1 MQKMQCQ
8 EPMEGQKLQEV
19 RSQRPEAQKE
29 GSQGMKVL
37 EYLEKKTVHLTLLDP
52 EKQTPEEAGKA
63 ALSAFDGGTDGIM
76 VGGSLGVPE
85 EDLDATV
92 ESIKK
97 NVELPVILFPGGVTG
112 ISKRADAIFFMSLL
126 NSKNPYFI
134 TGAQAVGA
142 PLVKDAGVEP
152 IPMGYIVIEP
162 GGAVGRVG
170 EADLIP
176 RNKPEV
182 AAGYALAAQYFGM
195 RLVYLEAGSG
205 AEKHVPEEMISAV
218 KEAVNIPVIV
228 GGGIKTG
235 TDARAVASAGA
246 DIIVTGTVVETV
258 TDIEGKI
265 REITASLK

>member
-1 MQKMQCQ
+1 
-8 EPMEGQKLQEV
+8 
-19 RSQRPEAQKE
+19 
-29 GSQGMKVL
+29 MKVL

-52 EKQTPEEAGKA
+52 EKQGAEEAGKA
-63 ALSAFDGGTDGIM
+63 ALSAFHGGTDGIM
-76 VGGSLGVPE
+76 VGGSLEVSE
-85 EDLDATV
+85 EGLDATI
-92 ESIKK
+92 ESIKE

-134 TGAQAVGA
+134 TGAHAIGA
-142 PLVKDAGVEP
+142 PIVREAGMEP
-152 IPMGYIVIEP
+152 IPMGYIVVEP

-176 RNKPEV
+176 RNRPEV
-182 AAGYALAAQYFGM
+182 AAGYALAAQYLGM
-195 RLVYLEAGSG
+195 KFIYLEAGSG
-205 AEKHVPEEMISAV
+205 AEKYVPEEMISAV
-218 KEAVNIPVIV
+218 KETVDIPVIV

-235 TDARAVASAGA
+235 ADARSVAGAGA
-246 DIIVTGTVVETV
+246 DIVVTGTIVETV

>member
-1 MQKMQCQ
+1 
-8 EPMEGQKLQEV
+8 
-19 RSQRPEAQKE
+19 
-29 GSQGMKVL
+29 MKVL

-52 EKQTPEEAGKA
+52 EKQAPEEAGKV

-76 VGGSLGVPE
+76 VGGSLGVPK
-85 EDLDATV
+85 DNLDATV

-97 NVELPVILFPGGVTG
+97 NVKLPVILFPGGVTG

-142 PLVKDAGVEP
+142 PIVKEAGVEP

-162 GGAVGRVG
+162 GGAVGKVG

-176 RNKPEV
+176 RSKPEV
-182 AAGYALAAQYFGM
+182 AARYALAAQYFGM
-195 RLVYLEAGSG
+195 RFVYLEAGSG
-205 AEKHVPEEMISAV
+205 AEKYVPEEMVSAV
-218 KEAVNIPVIV
+218 KEMVDIPVIA

-235 TDARAVASAGA
+235 DDARSVANAGA
-246 DIIVTGTVVETV
+246 DIIVTGTIVEEAV
-258 TDIEGKI
+258 DVEGKI
-265 REITASLK
+265 REITSSLK